1 MQEVINL
8 KKDNNL
14 LDYNPSD
21 KVLGYRNGGSIN
33 KWNFFKFLGPAFLVS
48 VGYMDPGNW
57 ATDIDAGARFGYKLL
72 WIILVSNMI
81 AILMQTLAA
90 KLGIATGKDLAQNC
104 KSKYSKPV
112 NISLWF
118 TAEMAMIAT
127 DFAEFMGS
135 AIAIKLLFNIPL
147 LHATIITGIDVVLI
161 LALQR
166 YGFRWVETAII
177 LFVATIMFCYVIEL
191 FFASPQWELIPGGLL
206 TPSINSSSILVA
218 IGILGA
224 TVMPH
229 NLYLH
234 SNIIQTRFLFNED
247 NVSIKKKVLGFAKL
261 DNVIALNLAFF
272 VNASILVMSAAAFG
286 SRGLQVAEIEQA
298 HITLEYLFGA
308 AAAVVFAIALL
319 ASGIS
324 SSTTGTMAGQIVM
337 EGFLNIKIRP
347 WLRRIILRLIVMIP
361 AIIAIAV
368 GIDPLRMLVL
378 SQVVLSFQL
387 PFAIVPLLLFTSNK
401 ALMGEFTNKKWV
413 NVLGIICAV
422 IIIALNIYLLY
433 ATFTGI

>member
-8 KKDNNL
+8 KKDAVFPEIE
-14 LDYNPSD
+14 DSG
-21 KVLGYRNGGSIN
+21 KVLGYRNSN
-33 KWNFFKFLGPAFLVS
+33 TVKNWSFFKFLGPAFLVS

-72 WIILVSNMI
+72 WIILVSNVI
-81 AILMQTLAA
+81 AIIMQTLAA
-90 KLGIATGKDLAQNC
+90 KLGIATGRDLAQNC
-104 KSKYSKPV
+104 KDRYSKRT
-112 NISLWF
+112 NYGLWF

-147 LHATIITGIDVVLI
+147 LDATIITGVDVVLI

-177 LFVATIMFCYVIEL
+177 VFVATIMFCYVIEL
-191 FFASPQWELIPGGLL
+191 FFARPEWSQIPGGLL
-206 TPSINSSSILVA
+206 VPSINSSSILVA

-234 SNIIQTRFLFNED
+234 SNIIQTRFLFKTD
-247 NVSIKKKVLGFAKL
+247 NLAVKKKVLGFAKL
-261 DNVIALNLAFF
+261 DNVIALNMAFF
-272 VNASILVMSAAAFG
+272 VNAAILVMAAAAFG

-308 AAAVVFAIALL
+308 SAALVFAIALL

-347 WLRRIILRLIVMIP
+347 WLRRIILRVIVMVP
-361 AIIAIAV
+361 AVIAIAI

-387 PFAIVPLLLFTSNK
+387 PFAIVPLLVFTSDK
-401 ALMGEFTNKKWV
+401 KLMGSFANKKWV
-413 NVLGIICAV
+413 IVIGSVCAV
-422 IIIALNIYLLY
+422 IIIFLNVYLLY
-433 ATFTGI
+433 AIIAGI